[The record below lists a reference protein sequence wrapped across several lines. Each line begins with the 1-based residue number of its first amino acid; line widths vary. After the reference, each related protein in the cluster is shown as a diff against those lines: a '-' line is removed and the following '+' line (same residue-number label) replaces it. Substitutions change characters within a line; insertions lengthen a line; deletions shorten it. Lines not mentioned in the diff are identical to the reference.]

1 MASKILTELNR
12 RIKEKNREL
21 EIADKVLD
29 EKRQALNKRN
39 DELKSLEELIVL
51 EKKRVDNEKEIN
63 EINAKMEEIAQKE
76 GNILNKVAEKDFVV
90 QLEDGTFEVVG
101 KDDVEIVC
109 DEEIIKNV
117 NKARESDKGCQ

>member
-109 DEEIIKNV
+109 DEEVIKNV
-117 NKARESDKGCQ
+117 KSLD